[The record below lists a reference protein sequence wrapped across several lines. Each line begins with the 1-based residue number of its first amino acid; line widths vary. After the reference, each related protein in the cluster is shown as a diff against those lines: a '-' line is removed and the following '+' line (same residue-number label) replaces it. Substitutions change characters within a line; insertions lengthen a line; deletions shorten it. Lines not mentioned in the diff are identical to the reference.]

1 MGTTLFRVK
10 YLSETP
16 LDFRVSKRETRFRA
30 RFIKSLIKIACH
42 FREAKCEEKK
52 HIITKQENVPL
63 LEEPNMVRAFA
74 KEDELVVHKKLALMM
89 C

>member
-30 RFIKSLIKIACH
+30 RFIKSLINRSSIISN
-42 FREAKCEEKK
+42 ENAKRKN
-52 HIITKQENVPL
+52 TSSRVENVPL

-74 KEDELVVHKKLALMM
+74 KDDELVVHKKLALMIY
-89 C
+89 

>member
-16 LDFRVSKRETRFRA
+16 LDFRVSRRETRFRA
-30 RFIKSLIKIACH
+30 RFIKSLINRSSIISN
-42 FREAKCEEKK
+42 ENAKRKNTFTRRK
-52 HIITKQENVPL
+52 NVPL

-74 KEDELVVHKKLALMM
+74 KDDELVVHKKLALMIY
-89 C
+89 